1 MKEKKDDL
9 KRHYWLVFWRST
21 EKSGNIFLAT
31 DKNVMPPG
39 LIQIQVSRNSNNE
52 GIAECVSYLG
62 YMTDEESGLNLSPVP

>member
-1 MKEKKDDL
+1 MEVKDEGL

-31 DKNVMPPG
+31 DKNVIPPA
-39 LIQIQVSRNSNNE
+39 LIQIKVSRNSNNE

-62 YMTDEESGLNLSPVP
+62 YMTDEEAGLDLI